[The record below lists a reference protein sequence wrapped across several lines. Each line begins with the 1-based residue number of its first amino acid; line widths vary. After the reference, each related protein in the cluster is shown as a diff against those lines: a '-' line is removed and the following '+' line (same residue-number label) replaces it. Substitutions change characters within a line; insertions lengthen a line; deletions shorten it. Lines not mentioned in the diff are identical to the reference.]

1 MCYDPDVTSEID
13 PLELASALQVAG
25 YLAEAEPLYRR
36 VLQADPGLRVA
47 RDNLIRLLAAEHRWA
62 EAETLLRSALEET
75 PGDPTKTF
83 RLSSMVLADGR
94 WAEGWPL
101 YEARHAHL
109 GRDRVHKPFLSMP
122 EWRGETVERLLIWP
136 EPGYGEMILLARF
149 VPVLEARGIKVTV
162 LCAPELARLLSGA
175 GLTVL
180 ATTEGLQI
188 PPHDAWT
195 LCGSL
200 PLRLGTT
207 PDSIPPPLPVVA
219 APRGRSGGIGIVTS
233 GKATSPQDA
242 DRSLPADFAAELM
255 SLPGAVNLDPRQT
268 GARDFQDTAEII
280 AGLDRVIT
288 VDTAVVHLAGSMGK
302 PTAVLLPRVGA
313 NWCWLRERADSPW
326 YPSVRLYRQ
335 PRPGAWRPALD
346 EVYGDLGLEPAIRT
360 PAADLPAL
368 PPHLTAMIE
377 AALKA
382 PVAPRPATRPEGDRR
397 KDVIAA
403 GETDRQRWE
412 DPRQLEAAWNERAR
426 LACAFIGRGAT
437 VLDLGCGAMALE
449 QFLPSGCR
457 YVPCDLSSRDDRTI
471 VCDFNAG
478 EFPADVACDI
488 VTVLGVL
495 EYLFDPPAFLAKLR
509 ALNRPVV
516 MSYWIADGAG
526 PADRRSN
533 GWVNDLTRSQ
543 LMQMLEAAGFGRVSG
558 QEINP
563 GQLLMRAEPA
573 GDRAPPERSVW
584 VLSLNNDGN
593 FGDRLGGHVLSQ
605 ALPANARVT
614 HIHHKPWNAPPEGGP
629 DLLVLGMGNSL
640 FEPLLTDDL
649 LSLVDRAGRTVGI
662 FGTQYRR
669 DIDPSRM
676 AALLDRLE
684 GWWARYE
691 EDLLLYGAGRRNA
704 RHLGDWLIEAFP
716 LASWTRDERLVVG
729 SEVNANAP
737 MDRIIERIQS
747 YRRVESPRLHP
758 LLCALTSAEE
768 VSYTEQRER
777 ENPDTASEKFRSMLL
792 DVFGMEKPER
802 QFWPVDRAAV
812 QAYKAKV
819 RRNVGELRTQLAKLL
834 A

>member
-1 MCYDPDVTSEID
+1 MTSQID

-36 VLQADPGLRVA
+36 VLEADPGLRVA
-47 RDNLIRLLAAEHRWA
+47 RDNLIRLLSVEHRWA
-62 EAETLLRSALEET
+62 EAEALLRAALDET
-75 PGDPTKTF
+75 PGDPTKTY

-101 YEARHAHL
+101 YESRHQHL
-109 GRDRVHKPFLSMP
+109 GRDRVNKPFLSMP
-122 EWRGETVERLLIWP
+122 EWRGETVGTLLIWP
-136 EPGYGEMILLARF
+136 EPGFGEMILLARF
-149 VPVLEARGIKVTV
+149 VPVLEARGVKVTV
-162 LCAPELARLLSGA
+162 LCGPELARLLSGA

-180 ATTEGLQI
+180 ATAEGLQI

-200 PLRLGTT
+200 PLWLDVG
-207 PDSIPPPLPVVA
+207 PDTVPPPLTVRA
-219 APRGRSGGIGIVTS
+219 APSRSPGGIGVVTLD
-233 GKATSPQDA
+233 KAGSPHDE
-242 DRSLPADFAAELM
+242 DRSLPADFAAELL
-255 SLPGAVNLDPRQT
+255 SLPGAVNLDPRHT

-288 VDTAVVHLAGSMGK
+288 VDTAVAHLAGAMGK

-313 NWCWLRERADSPW
+313 NWCWLRERPDSPW

-335 PRPGAWRPALD
+335 PRPGAWRPVLD
-346 EVYGDLGLEPAIRT
+346 ELYDDLGIQPASRA
-360 PAADLPAL
+360 PAAPDLAPL
-368 PPHLTAMIE
+368 PPHLTAMI
-377 AALKA
+377 ASALKA
-382 PVAPRPATRPEGDRR
+382 PVAARPAARPEEDRR

-426 LACAFIGRGAT
+426 LAAAFIPRGAT

-449 QFLPSGCR
+449 RHLPHGCR
-457 YVPCDLSSRDDRTI
+457 YLPCDLAPRDDRTL

-478 EFPADVACDI
+478 EFPSDAACDV

-495 EYLFDPPAFLAKLR
+495 EYLFDPPAFLARLR
-509 ALNRPVV
+509 ALGRPVV
-516 MSYWIADGAG
+516 MSYWVADGRG
-526 PADRRSN
+526 PADRRAN
-533 GWVNDLTRSQ
+533 GWVNDLTQAQ
-543 LMQMLEAAGFGRVSG
+543 LMQMLDAAGFGRVTSR
-558 QEINP
+558 EINP

-573 GDRAPPERSVW
+573 GDRMPPERSVW
-584 VLSLNNDGN
+584 VLSLNNEGN

-605 ALPANARVT
+605 VLPANARVT
-614 HIHHKPWNAPPEGGP
+614 HIHHKPWDAPLEGAP
-629 DLLVLGMGNSL
+629 DLLVLGIGNSL
-640 FEPLLTDDL
+640 FQPLLTDDL
-649 LSLVDRAGRTVGI
+649 LRLVDRAGQTVGI

-669 DIDPSRM
+669 DIEPARLSG
-676 AALLDRLE
+676 LLDRLDS
-684 GWWARYE
+684 WWARYE

-716 LASWTRDERLVVG
+716 LARWTRDEQLVVG

-747 YRRVESPRLHP
+747 YRRVDSPRLHP

-768 VSYTEQRER
+768 VSYAEQRER

-802 QFWPVDRAAV
+802 RFWAVDRAAV

-819 RRNVGELRTQLAKLL
+819 RRNVGDLRTQLAKLL
-834 A
+834 S